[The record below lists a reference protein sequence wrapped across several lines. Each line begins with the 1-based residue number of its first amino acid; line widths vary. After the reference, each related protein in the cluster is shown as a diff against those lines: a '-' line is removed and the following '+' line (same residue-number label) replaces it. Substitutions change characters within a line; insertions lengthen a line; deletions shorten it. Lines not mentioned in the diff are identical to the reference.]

1 MSENSNLLLWNMLNA
16 RTEFGKAKHEYINAI
31 QEFCRNAIENI
42 HISFHGNKMYVTF
55 ESWSPFDDGYLLK
68 FCNEFGFLA
77 PIAKFKELS
86 DSFTIYKWEF
96 IKILE

>member
-1 MSENSNLLLWNMLNA
+1 MIENAKLLNNLLSA
-16 RTEFGKAKHEYINAI
+16 RTEFGKAKQEYINCISDFLGDAV
-31 QEFCRNAIENI
+31 NYI
-42 HISFHGNKMYVTF
+42 HINFHGNKMYVTF